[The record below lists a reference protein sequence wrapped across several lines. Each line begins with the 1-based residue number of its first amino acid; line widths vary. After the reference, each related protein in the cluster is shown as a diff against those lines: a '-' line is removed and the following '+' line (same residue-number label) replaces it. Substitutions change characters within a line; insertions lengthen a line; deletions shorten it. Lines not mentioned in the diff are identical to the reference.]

1 MDNFFHIVQKLNIR
15 KVVFMAFVL
24 VSAFGYL
31 KQRKKKA
38 RPELSDDEL
47 ERTYEKN
54 EDGLFPWEVDTND
67 SPDRVGKNAKKYNIK
82 QYGPKRGRW

>member
-1 MDNFFHIVQKLNIR
+1 MDIFFHIIQKLNIR
-15 KVVFMAFVL
+15 KVAFVAFVL
-24 VSAFGYL
+24 VSIFGYL
-31 KQRKKKA
+31 KQRKKKSA
-38 RPELSDDEL
+38 PELSDDEL

-54 EDGLFPWEVDTND
+54 EEGLFPWEVDTND